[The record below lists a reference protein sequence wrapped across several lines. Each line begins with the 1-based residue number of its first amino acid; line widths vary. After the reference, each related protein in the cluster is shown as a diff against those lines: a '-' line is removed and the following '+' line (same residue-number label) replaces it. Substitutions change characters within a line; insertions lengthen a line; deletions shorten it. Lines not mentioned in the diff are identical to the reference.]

1 MGKAEFSP
9 GVFLVILADFK
20 KPVCRPPWCQPCRG
34 TGTGRLPCKAVRTGR
49 ARAAHAA
56 VAGSVCLM
64 QGTQHKHREEQ
75 WSEPHLTQGSIRKE
89 AMTGL
94 IQPNHA
100 RSNRLVAEIVFLA
113 WVI

>member
-1 MGKAEFSP
+1 
-9 GVFLVILADFK
+9 
-20 KPVCRPPWCQPCRG
+20 
-34 TGTGRLPCKAVRTGR
+34 
-49 ARAAHAA
+49 
-56 VAGSVCLM
+56 M